1 MHWYQ
6 QDPCDVEGWH
16 DQNADTELLPHGYWA
31 LSLAED
37 RQNWTLCLW
46 EQNEDLDEIIDE
58 PYTGT
63 FPTEADA
70 KAFALD
76 CETRCFV
83 PAFDPEGLQVLN
95 SGV

>member
-16 DQNADTELLPHGYWA
+16 DQNADTALLAHGYWA

-37 RQNWTLCLW
+37 RRNWTLRLW
-46 EQNEDLDEIIDE
+46 EQNADLDEIIDE
-58 PYTGT
+58 PYIGT

-70 KAFALD
+70 KAFALH
-76 CETRCFV
+76 CETQGAV
-83 PAFDPEGLQVLN
+83 PTPEPSRQENGTR
-95 SGV
+95 S